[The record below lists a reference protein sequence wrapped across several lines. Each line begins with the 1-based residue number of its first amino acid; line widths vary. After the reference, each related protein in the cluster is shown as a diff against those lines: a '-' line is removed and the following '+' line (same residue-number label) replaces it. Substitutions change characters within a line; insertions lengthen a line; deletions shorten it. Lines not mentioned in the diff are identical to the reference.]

1 MSQYFMNKTLSIS
14 KFQNN
19 LDAELDYVC
28 SNLKN
33 KIIIKTSK
41 CNLIVLSEEAFNS
54 SLNKLSLVS
63 SEANK
68 KYKQFPE

>member
-54 SLNKLSLVS
+54 IKKKLSLVS
-63 SEANK
+63 NK
-68 KYKQFPE
+68 AK